1 MKCPKTCL
9 FVKYVEYTMI
19 FHPPFK
25 EGHARFPMV
34 TCIPLSDWWYKN
46 SSVFLS
52 CKCMLDMPLH
62 KWKVTW
68 NYVSSPFKTHKSIAK
83 NFHSQK
89 LKIVKNNNFIT
100 SLYCIIHILLHINNT
115 KVNNTTGWVNIF
127 FHGSCFR
134 MKNTKVSM

>member
-9 FVKYVEYTMI
+9 IVKYVEYTMI
-19 FHPPFK
+19 IHPPFK

-46 SSVFLS
+46 TSVFLS

-68 NYVSSPFKTHKSIAK
+68 NYVSSPFTTLPWVEIIA
-83 NFHSQK
+83 NNVHSQI
-89 LKIVKNNNFIT
+89 LKTVKNNNIIT
-100 SLYCIIHILLHINNT
+100 SLYCIFFYKIFK
-115 KVNNTTGWVNIF
+115 KVNNVTATYRVSKKGINTIF
-127 FHGSCFR
+127 LHG
-134 MKNTKVSM
+134 ML